1 MNDVWL
7 SQGSEI
13 IVWVSNFSSF
23 CILKQ
28 GSAIITLRVFFFF
41 QSNHNIDGWALD

>member
-41 QSNHNIDGWALD
+41 FRAIITLMGGL